1 MSDDTTCQFECVLPL
16 ERQKA
21 FELVI
26 DHPQLWWVTP
36 FSDPGEAV
44 RECGIEPHPGG
55 VCYEIGEDGRRRV
68 WGTILSIEEPLY
80 VRLAWQ
86 VSPAGEPIAD
96 PAAASRVVISFRDA
110 GDATRLELVHSE
122 FLRHGEDADHYRNA
136 MASAE
141 GGWQDWLKRLQKA
154 AASRKKRR

>member
-26 DHPQLWWVTP
+26 DHPLLWWVTP
-36 FSDPGEAV
+36 FAEAGEAI

-86 VSPAGEPIAD
+86 VSPSGEPIAD
-96 PAAASRVVISFRDA
+96 PGAASRVVVSFREA

-122 FLRHGEDADHYRNA
+122 FLRHGEDAIRYRNM
-136 MASAE
+136 MASVD
-141 GGWQDWLKRLQKA
+141 GGWPHRLA
-154 AASRKKRR
+154 RLEDAASKRKSRR